1 MTQKEVKDHNISET
15 NLINENNENFIMLP
29 KVDFCFKELMKNDK
43 VRKGFV
49 AAILGKAPEEIRR
62 TTLLPT
68 ELRKESEDDKLGILD
83 VMIELEDG
91 TLMNMEMQVAFFK
104 YWINRV
110 LFYIGKIYTGQIRE
124 GEDYE
129 KLQKC
134 VHVSIL
140 DFNYFQKDNRCYR
153 KAAIC
158 DMETGELYTDLL
170 ELHTLELRKLP
181 PEAQNEKGI
190 IHWMRFLGGKKRE
203 EFEDMAKQDEYI
215 GEAYEE
221 LKKLSLDDQKRLE
234 YELRQK
240 AIRDYNSQMK
250 SAREDGRHD
259 ALRELIGKKLE
270 KGMSPEDIAELFEL
284 ELDEVRELA
293 EEWKKEQ

>member
-1 MTQKEVKDHNISET
+1 MVKNTD
-15 NLINENNENFIMLP
+15 NFIML
-29 KVDFCFKELMKNDK
+29 L
-43 VRKGFV
+43 
-49 AAILGKAPEEIRR
+49 
-62 TTLLPT
+62 
-68 ELRKESEDDKLGILD
+68 
-83 VMIELEDG
+83 
-91 TLMNMEMQVAFFK
+91 
-104 YWINRV
+104 
-110 LFYIGKIYTGQIRE
+110 
-124 GEDYE
+124 
-129 KLQKC
+129 
-134 VHVSIL
+134 
-140 DFNYFQKDNRCYR
+140 
-153 KAAIC
+153 
-158 DMETGELYTDLL
+158 TGELYTDLM
-170 ELHTLELRKLP
+170 EIHMLELRKLP

-270 KGMSPEDIAELFEL
+270 KGMLPEDIAELFEL

>member
-1 MTQKEVKDHNISET
+1 MVKNTD
-15 NLINENNENFIMLP
+15 NFIMLP
-29 KVDFCFKELMKNDK
+29 TVDICFKELMKNDK

-49 AAILGKAPEEIRR
+49 AAILGKAPEEIRQ
-62 TTLLPT
+62 TMLLPT

-83 VMIELEDG
+83 VMVELEDG
-91 TLMNMEMQVAFFK
+91 TLMNMEMQVASFK

-250 SAREDGRHD
+250 SAREDGRLD

-270 KGMSPEDIAELFEL
+270 KGMSPEDIAEFFEL
-284 ELDEVRELA
+284 ELEEVRELA

>member
-1 MTQKEVKDHNISET
+1 MKNTD
-15 NLINENNENFIMLP
+15 NFIMLP
-29 KVDFCFKELMKNDK
+29 TVDFCFKELMKNDK

-91 TLMNMEMQVAFFK
+91 TLMNMEMQVASFK

-140 DFNYFQKDNRCYR
+140 DFNYFQKDDRCYR

-170 ELHTLELRKLP
+170 ELHTLELKKLP

-240 AIRDYNSQMK
+240 AIRDYNSQMN
-250 SAREDGRHD
+250 SAMRRGKEIGEEQGRRN

-270 KGMSPEDIAELFEL
+270 KGMSPEDIAEFMEL
-284 ELDEVRELA
+284 NPDEVRELA
-293 EEWKKEQ
+293 EEWKKKQ

>member
-1 MTQKEVKDHNISET
+1 M
-15 NLINENNENFIMLP
+15 
-29 KVDFCFKELMKNDK
+29 
-43 VRKGFV
+43 RKGFV

-68 ELRKESEDDKLGILD
+68 ELRKESEDDKLGVLD

-91 TLMNMEMQVAFFK
+91 TLMNMEMQVASFK

-181 PEAQNEKGI
+181 SEAQNEKGI

-240 AIRDYNSQMK
+240 AIRDYNSQMN
-250 SAREDGRHD
+250 SAMRRGKEIGEEQGRRN

-270 KGMSPEDIAELFEL
+270 KGMPLEDIAEFMEL
-284 ELDEVRELA
+284 KPEKVRELA